1 MEGNIQGREVFF
13 FNGGGGFRG
22 NRGDGEESENGGHKE
37 GVEIGDGGGSGRR
50 KLEFSWKQEE
60 RGEGEK

>member
-1 MEGNIQGREVFF
+1 M
-13 FNGGGGFRG
+13 GGGGFRG

-50 KLEFSWKQEE
+50 KLEFSGKQEE